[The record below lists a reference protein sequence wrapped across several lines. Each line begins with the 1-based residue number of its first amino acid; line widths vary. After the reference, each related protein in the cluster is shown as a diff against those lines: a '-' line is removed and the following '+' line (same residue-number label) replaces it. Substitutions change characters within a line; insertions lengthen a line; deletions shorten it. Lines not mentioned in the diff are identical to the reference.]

1 MTRLTR
7 SIRRETAATVRGRA
21 IMIEVSRLSIT
32 VRQKGKRIG
41 YTVPLDAVFDLGAK
55 LAARLAR
62 DEKRKGGGASTRRA

>member
-7 SIRRETAATVRGRA
+7 SIRRETSATVRGRA

-32 VRQKGKRIG
+32 VRQKGKRTA
-41 YTVPLDAVFDLGAK
+41 YVVPLDAVYDLGAK

-62 DEKRKGGGASTRRA
+62 DEKRKGGDASTRK